1 MTIRP
6 ETTTV
11 RLVEISPP
19 QSIIRLPAGFGP
31 TGPPAPPAPDQPIR
45 FACPVD
51 VDVAKLINWEA
62 NATKAARLGFV
73 AAASVGI
80 GIMIGALG
88 TMVFLA

>member
-1 MTIRP
+1 MNIRP

-19 QSIIRLPAGFGP
+19 QSIPRLPNIPGYP
-31 TGPPAPPAPDQPIR
+31 TPAPPAPDQPIR

-51 VDVAKLINWEA
+51 VDVAELIRA
-62 NATKAARLGFV
+62 AIRAKPTKARRGFVV
-73 AAASVGI
+73 AAAAGI

-88 TMVFLA
+88 TMVLIS